1 MKKHKFKILGAL
13 AFLAVIILGASLLYK
28 RALTLKEQYKIDDSY
43 LLEATLLSLKNEK
56 CPFNP
61 LVNKT
66 IANDPTYTY
75 IAHAGG
81 GIIDSVESV
90 EGGGI
95 PKSYSYTNSKEAL
108 LGTLARGFKFIELDL
123 MLDDEG
129 KIFGAHDYKHFYSIT
144 GKSKE
149 FLESKD
155 ALKAPNKDYIKNA
168 KIFNQFTPL
177 ELDSINEIFNA
188 NPQAYLVTDKLNN
201 FDAIITQLKLPK
213 DHLLVEAF
221 GLNNYY
227 KARKAG
233 ILYPMLS
240 SADFD
245 LARKLGI
252 PMLALHTSV
261 LKNEKTLKQAQEFIA
276 NGGCIMAFSS
286 NEGAFMDSHIGKGAT
301 MFYTDFW
308 DIKSKECR
316 LEDKAKCRTY

>member
-1 MKKHKFKILGAL
+1 MKKYKFKILGTL
-13 AFLAVIILGASLLYK
+13 GILAVILVGVGLFAN
-28 RALTLKEQYKIDDSY
+28 RALALKKQYKIDESY
-43 LLEATLLSLKNEK
+43 LLEATILSFKNEK

-61 LVNKT
+61 LVNT
-66 IANDPTYTY
+66 ALANDPTYVY

-81 GIIDSVESV
+81 GIVDSAESI
-90 EGGGI
+90 EGGGQS
-95 PKSYSYTNSKEAL
+95 KSYAYTNSKEAL
-108 LGTLARGFKFIELDL
+108 LETLARGFRFIELDL

-129 KIFGAHDYKHFYSIT
+129 EIFGAHDYKHFYSIT
-144 GKSKE
+144 GRDKE

-155 ALKAPNKDYIKNA
+155 ALRAPNKDYIKNA
-168 KIFNQFTPL
+168 KIFNRFTPL

-201 FDAIITQLKLPK
+201 FDAITSQLQIPK
-213 DHLLVEAF
+213 EHLLIEAF

-233 ILYPMLS
+233 LPYPMLS
-240 SADFD
+240 SADFS

-261 LKNEKTLKQAQEFIA
+261 LKNEQTLKLAQEFIA

-286 NEGAFMDSHIGKGAT
+286 NEGAFMDSHISKSAT

-308 DIKSKECR
+308 DIKAKECR
-316 LEDKAKCRTY
+316 LRDKTKCRTY